1 MAAIGELHKEWGAL
15 VSLRR
20 AVQDAPYNEAAERDL
35 VARLERHRER
45 LHALRSSI
53 LAGVDELE
61 PIPLS
66 IRTAHSAH
74 H

>member
-1 MAAIGELHKEWGAL
+1 MAAIGELHREWGAL

-20 AVQDAPYNEAAERDL
+20 AVHDAPYDEAAERDL
-35 VARLERHRER
+35 VARLERHREK

-53 LAGVDELE
+53 LTGVEGLD

-66 IRTAHSAH
+66 IRTVHSAH
-74 H
+74 N